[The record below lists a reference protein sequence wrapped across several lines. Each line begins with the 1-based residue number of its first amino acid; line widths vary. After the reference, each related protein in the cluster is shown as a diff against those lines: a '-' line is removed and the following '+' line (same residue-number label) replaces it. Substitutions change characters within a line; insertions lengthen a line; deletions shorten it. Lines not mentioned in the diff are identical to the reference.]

1 MVNRGGRQYKR
12 EICCQGPRNP
22 TKLTVPRAAVTKG
35 MTGLMTV
42 PMIAAVALAMLAA
55 VLGVVALLQWRK
67 LQRLKTESEAAQP
80 AGRGSLAM
88 GAMLAAMR
96 EPALVHGE
104 RIEFVNEAFAS
115 LVGIPANQIAGKTL
129 SDLVS
134 AEYTE
139 LATLAVARALAGGN
153 GPSLTELEL
162 ADSHGQVTRL
172 ELSGSILET
181 EGRKVI
187 LFTAEEM
194 LPHREDAAA
203 GAAPARSQLA
213 LDSLGEGL
221 LTTDAHGLIDY
232 MNQSAEALTG
242 IRRADALGQAFGAMI
257 GFVDEHDRR
266 PLPDPVQQ
274 CLGSGSRVNLGRRSL
289 LIARATGN
297 ELGVEATASPI
308 RAPDG
313 EIAGVAVMLHD
324 VSELRGLTQQMSY
337 QASHDALTGLVNRRE
352 FERRLGEALEVAHA
366 GRQGHVMCYL
376 DLDRFKAVNDTSGHL
391 AGDNMLREV
400 AALIREAVRDS
411 DTVSRLGGD
420 EFGVLLVG
428 CPLDKARQIADDIL
442 RAIGEYRFVWKDR
455 IFSVGVS
462 IGIVEL
468 TAESNSLEEILSAAD
483 SACYVAKKQSE
494 SHVHVYSS
502 HDEAIARNRGEIHWL
517 QRLQAALRDGYFEL
531 YVQPIEP
538 AHPGVA
544 SGGPAMEVFVRLH
557 DEGQAIAPAVFFPA
571 AERYRLMSM
580 IDRWVLTSA
589 LAALAAGAIRL
600 PPGRSL
606 SINLSGQTLAD
617 PTFLEF
623 VVDELDRTG
632 LQPAQICFEVAE
644 TSVIGNLEQA
654 RRFIDVL
661 HGMGCHFAL
670 DDFGTDLGGFA
681 NLKQLPMDYLKI
693 DGSFMRDLGR
703 DTVNQAMVTA
713 VVGMARTLN
722 FRLVAEQI
730 EDVAALEA
738 ARAMGIDFVQGHA
751 IGRPR
756 PLAPAA

>member
-1 MVNRGGRQYKR
+1 
-12 EICCQGPRNP
+12 
-22 TKLTVPRAAVTKG
+22 
-35 MTGLMTV
+35 MTV
-42 PMIAAVALAMLAA
+42 PTIAAVALAMLATVLAA
-55 VLGVVALLQWRK
+55 VAFRQRRK
-67 LQRLKTESEAAQP
+67 LLRLEEEGAP
-80 AGRGSLAM
+80 ARAPEQAGDAM
-88 GAMLAAMR
+88 RAMLAALR
-96 EPALVHGE
+96 EPALLHGE
-104 RIEFVNEAFAS
+104 RIEAANEAFAT
-115 LVGIPANQIAGKTL
+115 LVGVPAAELTGKALSELVAG
-129 SDLVS
+129 
-134 AEYTE
+134 EYAE
-139 LATLAVARALAGGN
+139 LAALAVARVLAGAA
-153 GPSLTELEL
+153 GPSLTEVEI
-162 ADSHGQVTRL
+162 ADAHGQVTRL
-172 ELSGSILET
+172 ELTGSAIESS
-181 EGRKVI
+181 GRKLV

-194 LPHREDAAA
+194 LPHREGEGA
-203 GAAPARSQLA
+203 GLPPARSQLA
-213 LDSLGEGL
+213 LDSLGEGM

-232 MNQSAEALTG
+232 MNPSAELLTG
-242 IRRADALGQAFGAMI
+242 MRREDAVGQAFAATI

-266 PLPDPVQQ
+266 TLADPVQQ
-274 CLGSGSRVNLGRRSL
+274 CLATGSRVNLGRRSI
-289 LIARATGN
+289 LIARATGT
-297 ELGVEATASPI
+297 ELGIEATASPI
-308 RAPDG
+308 RGPDG
-313 EIAGVAVMLHD
+313 DVAGVAVMLHD

-352 FERRLGEALEVAHA
+352 FERRLGEALEVARA
-366 GRQGHVMCYL
+366 GRQSHVMCYL
-376 DLDRFKAVNDTSGHL
+376 DLDRFKVVNDTSGHL

-411 DTVSRLGGD
+411 DTVARLGGD

-428 CPLDKARQIADDIL
+428 CPLDKARQIADDIS
-442 RAIGEYRFVWKDR
+442 RAIAEYRFVWKDR

-468 TAESNSLEEILSAAD
+468 TGDSNSLEEVMSAAD

-502 HDEAIARNRGEIHWL
+502 HDEAVARSRGEIHWL
-517 QRLQAALRDGYFEL
+517 QRLQAALRDGFFEL

-538 AHPGVA
+538 ARPGA
-544 SGGPAMEVFVRLH
+544 PNGPAMEVFVRLH
-557 DEGQAIAPAVFFPA
+557 DEGQAVAPAEFFPA

-580 IDRWVLTSA
+580 IDRWVLGSA

-606 SINLSGQTLAD
+606 SINISGQTLAD
-617 PTFLEF
+617 PSFLEF

-632 LQPAQICFEVAE
+632 AQPSQICFEVAE
-644 TSVIGNLEQA
+644 TAVTGNLEQA
-654 RRFIDVL
+654 RRFVDVL
-661 HGMGCHFAL
+661 HGMGCRFAL
-670 DDFGTDLGGFA
+670 DDFGTDLGGFS
-681 NLKQLPMDYLKI
+681 NLRQLPMDYLKI

-703 DTVNQAMVTA
+703 DSVNQAMVSA

-730 EDVAALEA
+730 EDVASLEA

>member
-1 MVNRGGRQYKR
+1 
-12 EICCQGPRNP
+12 
-22 TKLTVPRAAVTKG
+22 

-42 PMIAAVALAMLAA
+42 PVIAAVAPAMLAA
-55 VLGVVALLQWRK
+55 VLVVIALLQRRK
-67 LQRLKTESEAAQP
+67 LKRLQEESEAARP
-80 AGRGSLAM
+80 AERGAD
-88 GAMLAAMR
+88 GTRAMLAAMR
-96 EPALVHGE
+96 EPALLHGE
-104 RIEFVNEAFAS
+104 RIEAVNAAFS
-115 LVGIPANQIAGKTL
+115 SIVGIPAEQIVGRSLA
-129 SDLVS
+129 DLVS
-134 AEYTE
+134 REYAE
-139 LATLAVARALAGGN
+139 LAGLAVRRALSGQN
-153 GPSLTELEL
+153 GPSLTEVEL
-162 ADSHGQVTRL
+162 ADAHGQVSRL
-172 ELSGSILET
+172 ELSGSALDAA
-181 EGRKVI
+181 GRRMA

-194 LPHREDAAA
+194 LPHREVSAT
-203 GAAPARSQLA
+203 APATTRSQLA

-232 MNQSAEALTG
+232 LNPSAEALTG
-242 IRRADALGQAFGAMI
+242 MRPEDGIGQAFGAMI

-289 LIARATGN
+289 LIARATGK

-308 RAPDG
+308 RGPEG

-352 FERRLGEALEVAHA
+352 FERRLGEALEIARA

-411 DTVSRLGGD
+411 DTVARLGGD

-428 CPLDKARQIADDIL
+428 CPLDKARQIADDVW

-462 IGIVEL
+462 IGLVEL
-468 TAESNSLEEILSAAD
+468 TAESNSLEEILNAAD
-483 SACYVAKKQSE
+483 SACYVAKEQGE

-502 HDEAIARNRGEIHWL
+502 HDEAIARSRGEIQWL
-517 QRLQAALRDGYFEL
+517 QRLQAALRDGFFEL

-538 AHPGVA
+538 TRPGA
-544 SGGPAMEVFVRLH
+544 AGGPAMEVFVRLH
-557 DEGQAIAPAVFFPA
+557 DEGQAIAPAEFFPA

-580 IDRWVLTSA
+580 IDRWVLGSA
-589 LAALAAGAIRL
+589 LAALSAGAIRL

-606 SINLSGQTLAD
+606 SINISGQTLAD
-617 PTFLEF
+617 PSFLEY
-623 VVDELDRTG
+623 VVEELDRSG
-632 LQPAQICFEVAE
+632 VQPQQICLEVAE

-693 DGSFMRDLGR
+693 GGSFMRDLGR
-703 DTVNQAMVTA
+703 DSVNQAMVSA

-730 EDVAALEA
+730 EDLAALEA

>member
-1 MVNRGGRQYKR
+1 
-12 EICCQGPRNP
+12 
-22 TKLTVPRAAVTKG
+22 
-35 MTGLMTV
+35 MTV
-42 PMIAAVALAMLAA
+42 PTIAAVALAMLAA
-55 VLGVVALLQWRK
+55 VLAIIAWRQRRALLAR
-67 LQRLKTESEAAQP
+67 TEAPGGDSA
-80 AGRGSLAM
+80 R
-88 GAMLAAMR
+88 AMLAALR
-96 EPALVHGE
+96 EPALLHGE
-104 RIEFVNEAFAS
+104 RIEAVNDAFTLLTGLPADR
-115 LVGIPANQIAGKTL
+115 LVGRTL
-129 SDLVS
+129 AELVS
-134 AEYTE
+134 GEYAE
-139 LATLAVARALAGGN
+139 LATLAVARALAGEAC
-153 GPSLTELEL
+153 PALTEVEL
-162 ADSHGQVTRL
+162 ADPHGQVTRL
-172 ELSGSILET
+172 ELAGSAIESAG
-181 EGRKVI
+181 GRLV

-194 LPHREDAAA
+194 LPRREADGA
-203 GAAPARSQLA
+203 GLPPARSQLA

-232 MNQSAEALTG
+232 LNPSAEALTG
-242 IRRADALGQAFGAMI
+242 MRREDALGRSFGAMI
-257 GFVDEHDRR
+257 SFVDEHDRR
-266 PLPDPVQQ
+266 ALPDPVQQ
-274 CLGSGSRVNLGRRSL
+274 CLATGARVNLGRRSI
-289 LIARATGN
+289 LISRATGN
-297 ELGVEATASPI
+297 ELGIEATASPI
-308 RAPDG
+308 RGPAGDV
-313 EIAGVAVMLHD
+313 EGVAVMLHD
-324 VSELRGLTQQMSY
+324 VSELRGLTQQMTY

-352 FERRLGEALEVAHA
+352 FERRLGEALEIARG
-366 GRQGHVMCYL
+366 GRQNHVMAYL

-411 DTVSRLGGD
+411 DTVARLGGD

-428 CPLDKARQIADDIL
+428 CPLDKARQIADDVR
-442 RAIGEYRFVWKDR
+442 RAIGEFRFVWKDR

-468 TAESNSLEEILSAAD
+468 TGEANSIEEILSAAD
-483 SACYVAKKQSE
+483 SACYVAKKQGD

-502 HDEAIARNRGEIHWL
+502 HDEAVARSRGEIQWL
-517 QRLQAALRDGYFEL
+517 QRLQSALRDGFFEL

-538 AHPGVA
+538 TRPG
-544 SGGPAMEVFVRLH
+544 SGPPNGPAMEVFVRLH
-557 DEGQAIAPAVFFPA
+557 DEGQAIAPAEFFPA

-580 IDRWVLTSA
+580 IDRWVLGSA

-606 SINLSGQTLAD
+606 SLNISGQTLAD

-623 VVDELDRTG
+623 VVDELDRSG
-632 LQPAQICFEVAE
+632 VQPPQICFEVSE
-644 TSVIGNLEQA
+644 TSVIGNLEHA

-661 HGMGCHFAL
+661 HGMGCRFAL

-703 DTVNQAMVTA
+703 DSVNQAMVSA

-730 EDVAALEA
+730 EDVASLEA

>member
-1 MVNRGGRQYKR
+1 
-12 EICCQGPRNP
+12 
-22 TKLTVPRAAVTKG
+22 
-35 MTGLMTV
+35 MTV
-42 PMIAAVALAMLAA
+42 PTIVAVALAITAA
-55 VLGVVALLQWRK
+55 VCAAVAWR
-67 LQRLKTESEAAQP
+67 LRQRLLRLQEADAPARSAQP
-80 AGRGSLAM
+80 GDDAM
-88 GAMLAAMR
+88 RAMLAALR
-96 EPALVHGE
+96 EPALLHGE
-104 RIEFVNEAFAS
+104 RIEAANEAFATI
-115 LVGIPANQIAGKTL
+115 VGVPAAQLAGKTL
-129 SDLVS
+129 SGVV
-134 AEYTE
+134 AGEYAE
-139 LATLAVARALAGGN
+139 LAALAVARALASEAK
-153 GPSLTELEL
+153 PSLTELEIT
-162 ADSHGQVTRL
+162 DPHGQVTRI
-172 ELSGSILET
+172 ELTGSAIEVG
-181 EGRKVI
+181 GRKLA
-187 LFTAEEM
+187 LFTAQEM
-194 LPHREDAAA
+194 LPHREAPAL
-203 GAAPARSQLA
+203 GLPPARSQLA
-213 LDSLGEGL
+213 LESLGEGI

-242 IRRADALGQAFGAMI
+242 MRREEAAGKAFSAMI

-266 PLPDPVQQ
+266 ALADPVQQ
-274 CLGSGSRVNLGRRSL
+274 CLATGARVNLGRRSIL
-289 LIARATGN
+289 LSRASGS

-308 RAPDG
+308 RGPDG
-313 EIAGVAVMLHD
+313 DVDGVAVMLHD

-352 FERRLGEALEVAHA
+352 FERRLGESLEIARA
-366 GRQGHVMCYL
+366 GRQSHVMCFL

-411 DTVSRLGGD
+411 DTVARLGGD

-428 CPLDKARQIADDIL
+428 CPLDKARQIADDVS

-468 TAESNSLEEILSAAD
+468 TGESNSLEEVMSAAD
-483 SACYVAKKQSE
+483 SACYVAKKQSDG
-494 SHVHVYSS
+494 HIHVYSS
-502 HDEAIARNRGEIHWL
+502 HDEAIARSRGEIHWL
-517 QRLQAALRDGYFEL
+517 QRLQAALRDGFFEL

-538 AHPGVA
+538 TRPGTGA
-544 SGGPAMEVFVRLH
+544 SNGPAMEVFVRLH
-557 DEGQAIAPAVFFPA
+557 DEGQAIAPAEFFPA

-580 IDRWVLTSA
+580 IDRWVLGSA

-606 SINLSGQTLAD
+606 SINISGQTLAD
-617 PTFLEF
+617 PSFLEF

-632 LQPAQICFEVAE
+632 AQPAQICFEVAE
-644 TSVIGNLEQA
+644 SSVTGNLEQA
-654 RRFIDVL
+654 RRFVDVL
-661 HGMGCHFAL
+661 HGMGCRFAL

-703 DTVNQAMVTA
+703 DSVNQAMVSA

-730 EDVAALEA
+730 EDVTSLEA

>member
-1 MVNRGGRQYKR
+1 
-12 EICCQGPRNP
+12 
-22 TKLTVPRAAVTKG
+22 
-35 MTGLMTV
+35 MTASMTV
-42 PMIAAVALAMLAA
+42 PTIAAVVLAMFAA
-55 VLGVVALLQWRK
+55 VLGVIAFRQRRK
-67 LQRLKTESEAAQP
+67 LLRLEAEAVAASPAQRADD
-80 AGRGSLAM
+80 AM
-88 GAMLAAMR
+88 RAMISALR
-96 EPALVHGE
+96 EPALLHGE
-104 RIEFVNEAFAS
+104 QIEAANDAFAAI
-115 LVGIPANQIAGKTL
+115 VGMPAARLAGKRL
-129 SDLVS
+129 SEVVGG
-134 AEYTE
+134 EYAE
-139 LATLAVARALAGGN
+139 LAALAVTRALAGESK
-153 GPSLTELEL
+153 PSLTELEIT
-162 ADSHGQVTRL
+162 DPHGQVTRV
-172 ELSGSILET
+172 ELTGSAIEVA
-181 EGRKVI
+181 GRTLV

-194 LPHREDAAA
+194 LPHREAPAA
-203 GAAPARSQLA
+203 GPQPARSQLA
-213 LDSLGEGL
+213 LESLGEGL

-232 MNQSAEALTG
+232 MNQSAESLTG
-242 IRRADALGQAFGAMI
+242 MRREDAAGKTFGAMI

-266 PLPDPVQQ
+266 ALADPVQQ
-274 CLGSGSRVNLGRRSL
+274 CLATGARVNLGRRSI
-289 LIARATGN
+289 LISRASGS

-308 RAPDG
+308 RGPDG
-313 EIAGVAVMLHD
+313 DVAGVAVMLHD

-352 FERRLGEALEVAHA
+352 FERRLGEALEIARA
-366 GRQGHVMCYL
+366 GRQSHVMCYL

-411 DTVSRLGGD
+411 DTVARLGGD

-428 CPLDKARQIADDIL
+428 CPLEKARQIADDVS

-468 TAESNSLEEILSAAD
+468 TGESNSLEEVMSAAD

-494 SHVHVYSS
+494 SHIHVYSS
-502 HDEAIARNRGEIHWL
+502 HDEAIARSRGEIHWL
-517 QRLQAALRDGYFEL
+517 QRLQAALRDGFFEL

-538 AHPGVA
+538 TRPGTP
-544 SGGPAMEVFVRLH
+544 SPNGPAMEVFVRLH
-557 DEGQAIAPAVFFPA
+557 DEGQAIAPAEFFPA

-580 IDRWVLTSA
+580 IDRWVLGSA

-606 SINLSGQTLAD
+606 SINISAQTLAD
-617 PTFLEF
+617 PSFLEF
-623 VVDELDRTG
+623 VVEELDRTG
-632 LQPAQICFEVAE
+632 VQPAQICFEVAE
-644 TSVIGNLEQA
+644 TSVVGNLEQA

-661 HGMGCHFAL
+661 HGMGCRFAL

-703 DTVNQAMVTA
+703 DTVNQAMVSA

-730 EDVAALEA
+730 EDLTALEA

>member
-1 MVNRGGRQYKR
+1 
-12 EICCQGPRNP
+12 
-22 TKLTVPRAAVTKG
+22 
-35 MTGLMTV
+35 MTV
-42 PMIAAVALAMLAA
+42 PVIVAVAFAILAAMLAA
-55 VLGVVALLQWRK
+55 AFLVQRRR
-67 LQRLKTESEAAQP
+67 LQRLVDESETAHQT
-80 AGRGSLAM
+80 GRGGNGTRAM
-88 GAMLAAMR
+88 IAAMR
-96 EPALVHGE
+96 EAALLHGE
-104 RIEFVNEAFAS
+104 RIEAVNEAFAAMVGVPAGD
-115 LVGIPANQIAGKTL
+115 LVGRSLADVVAR
-129 SDLVS
+129 DYAELV
-134 AEYTE
+134 
-139 LATLAVARALAGGN
+139 TLALARALAGEN
-153 GPSLTELEL
+153 GPALTEVEM
-162 ADSHGQVTRL
+162 ADAHGQVTRL
-172 ELSGSILET
+172 ELSGSPVES
-181 EGRKVI
+181 EGCRKV
-187 LFTAEEM
+187 LFTVEEM
-194 LPHREDAAA
+194 LPRRAEP
-203 GAAPARSQLA
+203 APATASARSQLA

-232 MNQSAEALTG
+232 VNRAAESLTG
-242 IRRADALGQAFGAMI
+242 IRREDAIGQAFGAVI
-257 GFVDEHDRR
+257 GFVDEHERR
-266 PLPDPVQQ
+266 PLPDPVHQ
-274 CLGSGSRVNLGRRSL
+274 CLTSGSRVSLGRRAL

-297 ELGVEATASPI
+297 EYGIEATVSPI
-308 RAPDG
+308 RSAEG

-352 FERRLGEALEVAHA
+352 FERRLGEALEVARA

-411 DTVSRLGGD
+411 DTVARLGGD

-428 CPLDKARQIADDIL
+428 CPLEKARQIADDIW
-442 RAIGEYRFVWKDR
+442 RAVADYRFVWKDR

-468 TAESNSLEEILSAAD
+468 TGDSQSLEEILGAAD
-483 SACYVAKKQSE
+483 SACYVAKKQSDA
-494 SHVHVYSS
+494 HVHVYSS
-502 HDEAIARNRGEIHWL
+502 RDEVVARSRGEIHWL
-517 QRLQAALRDGYFEL
+517 QRLQAALRDGFFEL

-538 AHPGVA
+538 TRPGA
-544 SGGPAMEVFVRLH
+544 GTGPAMEVFVRLH
-557 DEGQAIAPAVFFPA
+557 DEGQPVAPAEFFPA
-571 AERYRLMSM
+571 AERYRLMGM
-580 IDRWVLTSA
+580 IDRWVVSSA
-589 LAALAAGAIRL
+589 LAALAAGAIRI

-606 SINLSGQTLAD
+606 SINVSGQTLAD
-617 PTFLEF
+617 ASFLEF

-632 LQPAQICFEVAE
+632 VAPAQVCFEVAE

-661 HGMGCHFAL
+661 HGMGCRFAL

-681 NLKQLPMDYLKI
+681 NLKQLPMDYLKL

-703 DTVNQAMVTA
+703 DTVNQAMVSA

-722 FRLVAEQI
+722 FRLVAEQV
-730 EDVAALEA
+730 EDLAALEA

>member
-1 MVNRGGRQYKR
+1 
-12 EICCQGPRNP
+12 
-22 TKLTVPRAAVTKG
+22 
-35 MTGLMTV
+35 MTGQMTV
-42 PMIAAVALAMLAA
+42 LSIAAVALAMLAA
-55 VLGVVALLQWRK
+55 GLAVIAWR
-67 LQRLKTESEAAQP
+67 QGRRLARLREEAPVPAVPP
-80 AGRGSLAM
+80 AGDAM
-88 GAMLAAMR
+88 RAMLAALR
-96 EPALVHGE
+96 EPALLHGE
-104 RIEFVNEAFAS
+104 RIEAVNEAFAS
-115 LVGIPANQIAGKTL
+115 LVGIPAGQLAGRTL
-129 SDLVS
+129 AELVS
-134 AEYTE
+134 GDYAE
-139 LATLAVARALAGGN
+139 LAALAVARAQGGEAG
-153 GPSLTELEL
+153 PALTEIEI

-172 ELSGSILET
+172 ELTGSALVSG
-181 EGRKVI
+181 GRKLV

-194 LPHREDAAA
+194 LPRREGEAA
-203 GAAPARSQLA
+203 GLPPARSQLA

-221 LTTDAHGLIDY
+221 LTTDAHGVIDY
-232 MNQSAEALTG
+232 LNPSAEALTG
-242 IRRADALGQAFGAMI
+242 MRREAAVGQAFGAMI

-266 PLPDPVQQ
+266 ALADPVQQ
-274 CLGSGSRVNLGRRSL
+274 CLATGSRVNLGRRSI
-289 LIARATGN
+289 LISRATGG

-308 RAPDG
+308 RGPDG
-313 EIAGVAVMLHD
+313 DVAGVAVMLHD

-352 FERRLGEALEVAHA
+352 FERRLGEALEIARG

-411 DTVSRLGGD
+411 DTVARLGGD

-428 CPLDKARQIADDIL
+428 CPLDKARQIADDIS
-442 RAIGEYRFVWKDR
+442 RAISEYRFVWKDR

-468 TAESNSLEEILSAAD
+468 TGEGHSLEEVMSAAD
-483 SACYVAKKQSE
+483 SACYVAKKQADT
-494 SHVHVYSS
+494 HVHVYSS
-502 HDEAIARNRGEIHWL
+502 HDEAVARSRGEIHWL
-517 QRLQAALRDGYFEL
+517 QRLQAALRDGFFEL

-538 AHPGVA
+538 TRQGAPN
-544 SGGPAMEVFVRLH
+544 GPAIEVFVRLH
-557 DEGQAIAPAVFFPA
+557 DEGQAVAPSEFFPA

-580 IDRWVLTSA
+580 IDRWVLGSA

-606 SINLSGQTLAD
+606 SINISGQTLAD

-632 LQPAQICFEVAE
+632 VQPAQICFEVAE
-644 TSVIGNLEQA
+644 TSVIGNMEHA
-654 RRFIDVL
+654 RRFVDVL
-661 HGMGCHFAL
+661 HGMGCRFAL

-703 DTVNQAMVTA
+703 DSVNQAMVSA

-730 EDVAALEA
+730 EDVASLEA

>member
-1 MVNRGGRQYKR
+1 
-12 EICCQGPRNP
+12 
-22 TKLTVPRAAVTKG
+22 

-42 PMIAAVALAMLAA
+42 STIAALAFAMLAA
-55 VLGVVALLQWRK
+55 ALAVIAWRQGRK
-67 LQRLKTESEAAQP
+67 LRRLAD
-80 AGRGSLAM
+80 G
-88 GAMLAAMR
+88 GAPTRPGTPGDDALRSMLASLR
-96 EPALVHGE
+96 EPALLHGE
-104 RIEFVNEAFAS
+104 HIEAANEAFAT
-115 LVGIPANQIAGKTL
+115 LVGIPASQLAGRTL
-129 SDLVS
+129 AELVGG
-134 AEYTE
+134 AYGE
-139 LATLAVARALAGGN
+139 LATLAITRALAGEAR
-153 GPSLTELEL
+153 PALTEVEI

-172 ELSGSILET
+172 ELSGSAIESA
-181 EGRKVI
+181 GRRLV

-194 LPHREDAAA
+194 LPHREAGDAALP
-203 GAAPARSQLA
+203 PARSQLA
-213 LDSLGEGL
+213 LDSLGEGI
-221 LTTDAHGLIDY
+221 LTTDAHGVIDY
-232 MNQSAEALTG
+232 LNPSAEMLTG
-242 IRRADALGQAFGAMI
+242 MRREDAVGQAFAAMI
-257 GFVDEHDRR
+257 GFVDENDRR
-266 PLPDPVQQ
+266 AIADPVQQ
-274 CLGSGSRVNLGRRSL
+274 CLATGSRVNLGRRSI
-289 LIARATGN
+289 LISRATGG

-308 RAPDG
+308 RGPAG
-313 EIAGVAVMLHD
+313 EVTGVAVMLHD

-352 FERRLGEALEVAHA
+352 FERRLGEALEIARA

-376 DLDRFKAVNDTSGHL
+376 DLDRFKVVNDTSGHL

-411 DTVSRLGGD
+411 DTVARLGGD

-428 CPLDKARQIADDIL
+428 CPLDKARQIADDIW
-442 RAIGEYRFVWKDR
+442 RAIAEFRFVWKDR

-462 IGIVEL
+462 IGLVEI
-468 TAESNSLEEILSAAD
+468 TGEINSLEEVMSAAD
-483 SACYVAKKQSE
+483 SACYVAKKQGE
-494 SHVHVYSS
+494 GHVHVYSS
-502 HDEAIARNRGEIHWL
+502 HDEAVARSRGEIHWL
-517 QRLQAALRDGYFEL
+517 QRLQSALRDGFFEL

-538 AHPGVA
+538 TRPGP
-544 SGGPAMEVFVRLH
+544 SNGPAMEVFVRLH
-557 DEGQAIAPAVFFPA
+557 DEGQAIAPAEFFPA

-580 IDRWVLTSA
+580 IDRWVLGSA

-606 SINLSGQTLAD
+606 SLNISGQTLAD
-617 PTFLEF
+617 HSFLEF

-632 LQPAQICFEVAE
+632 AQPSQVCFEVSE
-644 TSVIGNLEQA
+644 TAVVGNPEQA
-654 RRFIDVL
+654 RRFVEVL
-661 HGMGCHFAL
+661 HGMGCRFAL

-703 DTVNQAMVTA
+703 DSVNQAMVSA

>member
-1 MVNRGGRQYKR
+1 
-12 EICCQGPRNP
+12 
-22 TKLTVPRAAVTKG
+22 
-35 MTGLMTV
+35 MTV
-42 PMIAAVALAMLAA
+42 PTIAAVALAMLAA
-55 VLGVVALLQWRK
+55 VLAWVAWRQHRA
-67 LQRLKTESEAAQP
+67 LARLPEAPAQP
-80 AGRGSLAM
+80 AATPESAALQ
-88 GAMLAAMR
+88 AMLAALR
-96 EPALVHGE
+96 EPALLHGE
-104 RIEFVNEAFAS
+104 RIEAANAAFSA
-115 LVGIPANQIAGKTL
+115 LVGIPGERLVGRTL
-129 SDLVS
+129 AEVVS
-134 AEYTE
+134 PEYAE
-139 LATLAVARALAGGN
+139 LAGVAIKRALAGES
-153 GPSLTELEL
+153 GPVL
-162 ADSHGQVTRL
+162 AEVEVADPHGQVTRL
-172 ELSGSILET
+172 EVSGSAIAATGQRVVL
-181 EGRKVI
+181 V
-187 LFTAEEM
+187 TAAEM
-194 LPHREDAAA
+194 LPRREG
-203 GAAPARSQLA
+203 GAVEPPARAQLA
-213 LDSLGEGL
+213 LDSFGEGV
-221 LTTDAHGLIDY
+221 LTTDAHGIIDY
-232 MNQSAEALTG
+232 LNASAEAITG
-242 IRRADALGQAFGAMI
+242 MRREDAVGQGFGAMI

-266 PLPDPVQQ
+266 ALADPVQQ
-274 CLGSGSRVNLGRRSL
+274 CLATGNRVNLGRRSL
-289 LIARATGN
+289 LISRATGG

-308 RAPDG
+308 RTPAGDV
-313 EIAGVAVMLHD
+313 AGVAVMLHD

-352 FERRLGEALEVAHA
+352 FERRLGEALEVARA

-391 AGDNMLREV
+391 AGDNLLREV

-411 DTVSRLGGD
+411 DTVARLGGA

-428 CPLDKARQIADDIL
+428 CPLDKARQIADDVQ

-462 IGIVEL
+462 IGLVEL
-468 TAESNSLEEILSAAD
+468 TGESNSLEEVMSAAD
-483 SACYVAKKQSE
+483 SACYVAKKQADSR
-494 SHVHVYSS
+494 VHVYSS
-502 HDEAIARNRGEIHWL
+502 HDEVVARSRGEIQWL
-517 QRLQAALRDGYFEL
+517 QRLQSALRDGFFEL

-538 AHPGVA
+538 ARPGPT
-544 SGGPAMEVFVRLH
+544 GGPALEVFVRLH
-557 DEGQAIAPAVFFPA
+557 DEGQAVAPAEFFPA

-580 IDRWVLTSA
+580 IDRWVLGSA

-606 SINLSGQTLAD
+606 SINISGQTLAD
-617 PTFLEF
+617 PSFLEF

-632 LQPAQICFEVAE
+632 VLPGQICFEVSE
-644 TSVIGNLEQA
+644 TAVIGNMDQA
-654 RRFIDVL
+654 RRFVDVL
-661 HGMGCHFAL
+661 HGMGCRFAL

-703 DTVNQAMVTA
+703 DSVNQAMVSA

-730 EDVAALEA
+730 EDVASLEA

>member
-1 MVNRGGRQYKR
+1 
-12 EICCQGPRNP
+12 
-22 TKLTVPRAAVTKG
+22 
-35 MTGLMTV
+35 MTV
-42 PMIAAVALAMLAA
+42 PTIAAVALAILAA
-55 VLGVVALLQWRK
+55 VLAVIAWRQR
-67 LQRLKTESEAAQP
+67 QRLTQLQDRDAPARPSGQGNDAA
-80 AGRGSLAM
+80 R
-88 GAMLAAMR
+88 AMLAALR
-96 EPALVHGE
+96 EPALLHGE
-104 RIEFVNEAFAS
+104 RIEAVNDAFAT
-115 LVGIPANQIAGKTL
+115 VIGIPAAQLTGKTL
-129 SDLVS
+129 SELVS
-134 AEYTE
+134 SEYAE
-139 LATLAVARALAGGN
+139 LAALAVARAITGTS
-153 GPSLTELEL
+153 GPSLTEVEF
-162 ADSHGQVTRL
+162 ADAHGQVTRI
-172 ELSGSILET
+172 ELSGSALESA
-181 EGRKVI
+181 GRKLV

-194 LPHREDAAA
+194 LPRQADDGA
-203 GAAPARSQLA
+203 GLPPARSQLA
-213 LDSLGEGL
+213 LDSLGEGI

-232 MNQSAEALTG
+232 LNPSAETLTSM
-242 IRRADALGQAFGAMI
+242 RREDAVGQAFGAMI

-266 PLPDPVQQ
+266 ALADPVQQ
-274 CLGSGSRVNLGRRSL
+274 CLATGSRVNLGRRSL
-289 LIARATGN
+289 LISRASGN

-308 RAPDG
+308 RGPQGDVS
-313 EIAGVAVMLHD
+313 GVAVMLHD

-352 FERRLGEALEVAHA
+352 FERRLGEALEIARA

-428 CPLDKARQIADDIL
+428 CPLDKARQIADDIW
-442 RAIGEYRFVWKDR
+442 RAIDEYRFVWKDR
-455 IFSVGVS
+455 IFSVGIS
-462 IGIVEL
+462 IGLVEL
-468 TAESNSLEEILSAAD
+468 TGESNSLEEIMSAAD
-483 SACYVAKKQSE
+483 SACYVAKKQGD

-502 HDEAIARNRGEIHWL
+502 HDEAVARSRGEIQWL
-517 QRLQAALRDGYFEL
+517 QRLQAALRDGFFEL

-538 AHPGVA
+538 TRPGA
-544 SGGPAMEVFVRLH
+544 SNGPAMEVFVRLH
-557 DEGQAIAPAVFFPA
+557 DEGQAVLPADFFPA

-580 IDRWVLTSA
+580 IDRWVLGSA
-589 LAALAAGAIRL
+589 LAALSAGAIRL

-606 SINLSGQTLAD
+606 SLNISGQTLAD

-623 VVDELDRTG
+623 VVDELDRSG
-632 LQPAQICFEVAE
+632 VQPSQMCFEVAE

-661 HGMGCHFAL
+661 HGMGCRFAL

-703 DTVNQAMVTA
+703 DSVNQAMVSA

-730 EDVAALEA
+730 EDVASLEA